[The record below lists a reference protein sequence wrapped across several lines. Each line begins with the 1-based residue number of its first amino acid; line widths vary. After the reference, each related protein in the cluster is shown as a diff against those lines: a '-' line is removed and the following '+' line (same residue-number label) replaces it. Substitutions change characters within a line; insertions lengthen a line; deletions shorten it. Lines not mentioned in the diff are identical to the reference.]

1 MSRAGYPMQVVV
13 TLLAALLLGS
23 ATATTYRQLSLPEIL
38 DRTEIAFLGTVSSVT
53 VEERMGQPWTVV
65 EFAVGRNLAG
75 PAEEG
80 RIELGFLGGDL
91 AGGGLR
97 VNLMPTFEVGD
108 EALVLAYEE
117 EYISPI
123 VGFDQ
128 GLWRLEDGALRDV
141 RGLRLS
147 LDDDGRLTHDGA
159 PVEVEL
165 LLDAVERELEGR
177 Q

>member
-1 MSRAGYPMQVVV
+1 MSRATYPSRLVM

-23 ATATTYRQLSLPEIL
+23 ATATTYRQLSLPEIFE
-38 DRTEIAFLGTVSSVT
+38 RTEIAFLGTVASVT

-65 EFAVGRNLAG
+65 EFAVDRNLAG
-75 PAEEG
+75 QAEEG
-80 RIELGFLGGDL
+80 RIELAFLGGDL

-97 VNLMPTFEVGD
+97 VNLMPSFEVGD

-128 GLWRLEDGALRDV
+128 GLWRLTGGALRDV
-141 RGLRLS
+141 RGRRLS
-147 LDDDGRLTHDGA
+147 LDDDGRLAEDGP

-165 LLDAVERELEGR
+165 LLDAVDRELEGR